1 MKAVSRLST
10 KIFQFEQELD
20 NVWKKTAATY
30 YKSEINLA
38 YVLFLLILQK

>member
-20 NVWKKTAATY
+20 NVWKKTAL
-30 YKSEINLA
+30 KIN
-38 YVLFLLILQK
+38 YLQSFKPI